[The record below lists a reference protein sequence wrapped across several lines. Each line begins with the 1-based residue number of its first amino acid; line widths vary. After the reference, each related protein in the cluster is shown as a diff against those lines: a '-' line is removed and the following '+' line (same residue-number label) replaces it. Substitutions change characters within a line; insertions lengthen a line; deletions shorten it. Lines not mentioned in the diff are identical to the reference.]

1 MAAITDMNEAY
12 RQTQSQIYSL
22 QQTILNSSRTHGQE
36 PAPSRDQAGL
46 HGGENGSGPHSGTP
60 AAEVNSKPILE
71 LVAAHYAANRR
82 HLGTLRYNAWSGA
95 EARESV
101 AQMEPDLEYMRLIM
115 PRPFLPE
122 YQASD
127 INCLVSIEV
136 SYEDIAAMSQ
146 PHSSNLHVTNNE
158 LWGSDIYTDDS
169 DILLVLRHCGVIP
182 SSSPQFHARTPANLA
197 DPDHVVGTIP
207 PAPTAYDL
215 EVDILLLPPLQTYS
229 SSLKNGLKSRS
240 WYTCHDGL
248 SYGIYSIEVKPRDTS
263 TQNIPL
269 QDCTKTTEW

>member
-1 MAAITDMNEAY
+1 MATMTDLNEAY

-22 QQTILNSSRTHGQE
+22 QQTILNSSRTREQD
-36 PAPSRDQAGL
+36 PTPSREHGAFHGRKNGCESSSSTQAVR
-46 HGGENGSGPHSGTP
+46 
-60 AAEVNSKPILE
+60 VNSKPILE
-71 LVAAHYAANRR
+71 LVASHYTANRR

-101 AQMEPDLEYMRLIM
+101 AQMEPDFEYMRLIM

-122 YQASD
+122 LQASD
-127 INCLVSIEV
+127 INCLMSIEV
-136 SYEDIAAMSQ
+136 SYEDIAAAAQ
-146 PHSSNLHVTNNE
+146 LHSPNLHVTNNE
-158 LWGSDIYTDDS
+158 MWGSDIYTDDS

-182 SSSPQFHARTPANLA
+182 SSSPQSHARTPANLA

-215 EVDILLLPPLQTYS
+215 KVDILLLPPLQAYS
-229 SSLKNGLKSRS
+229 SSLRNGLKSRP
-240 WYTCHDGL
+240 WHTCHDGL

-269 QDCTKTTEW
+269 QDRIKTAEW